1 MAQRWLHYGSSKG
14 VPQNPEAAVL
24 GRSGRINLAQTVQ
37 LSDVVI
43 ALHSLQS
50 IQKSFEISPSELTV
64 LLPFHGAGIGCQCW
78 ISENFSYSN

>member
-43 ALHSLQS
+43 ALQSLQS
-50 IQKSFEISPSELTV
+50 IQKSF
-64 LLPFHGAGIGCQCW
+64 
-78 ISENFSYSN
+78 